1 MNIKL
6 LSASLMLGAL
16 VACKKKDN
24 TPNLEKVLEGTTWEA
39 VSFDGNKTA
48 STRLNVI
55 KSWANPT
62 NENTDNLFTYENMKK
77 PEVISNLFEFSHFIG
92 FSFLMLKSTS
102 GIDVAGNKNEIA
114 YNGDGF
120 FMKSD
125 MVPFCETGKYHL
137 DIDFFEDKEADASM
151 IKLMQ
156 NEYFAK
162 QLCRTYIQILQYNF
176 QVSADKLL
184 YTGVKQTEYMTM
196 YDKETKR
203 ELGKRTTEVIGSWNL
218 EYSKK

>member
-16 VACKKKDN
+16 LACKKKDN

-48 STRLNVI
+48 NTRLNVI
-55 KSWANPT
+55 KSWAKPT
-62 NENTDNLFTYENMKK
+62 NESTDNLFTYENMKDD
-77 PEVISNLFEFSHFIG
+77 ELIANLFEFSHFIR

-102 GIDVAGNKNEIA
+102 GTDGAGNKEEIT
-114 YNGDGF
+114 YNKDGL
-120 FMKSD
+120 FMKLD

-137 DIDFFEDKEADASM
+137 DTEFFKDKEADASM

-156 NEYFAK
+156 NEYFTK
-162 QLCRTYIQILQYNF
+162 EVCLKYYGTGQYYISISGDILLN
-176 QVSADKLL
+176 
-184 YTGVKQTEYMTM
+184 TGVKYTEKIVI
-196 YDKETKR
+196 YDKLTEI
-203 ELGKRTTEVIGSWNL
+203 ELGKKISKGTTFWNL

>member
-1 MNIKL
+1 M
-6 LSASLMLGAL
+6 
-16 VACKKKDN
+16 KDDE
-24 TPNLEKVLEGTTWEA
+24 LIA
-39 VSFDGNKTA
+39 
-48 STRLNVI
+48 
-55 KSWANPT
+55 
-62 NENTDNLFTYENMKK
+62 
-77 PEVISNLFEFSHFIG
+77 NLFEFSHFIR

-102 GIDVAGNKNEIA
+102 GTDGAGNKEEIT
-114 YNGDGF
+114 YNKDGL
-120 FMKSD
+120 FMKLD

-137 DIDFFEDKEADASM
+137 DTEFFKDKEADASM

-162 QLCRTYIQILQYNF
+162 QVCRTYNQIQQYYF
-176 QVSADKLL
+176 QVSDNKLS